1 MPRASQVLR
10 AVGEHPQPQEGD
22 TGVPG
27 KGPNA
32 PSRRTAGSTLATC
45 RSMQAAAQGGAV
57 DAAWL
62 PVLRGKVCVPGTR
75 PTPHSTL
82 LSPAQPRT
90 VAEQH
95 REGIKEL

>member
-1 MPRASQVLR
+1 M
-10 AVGEHPQPQEGD
+10 
-22 TGVPG
+22 PG

-32 PSRRTAGSTLATC
+32 PSCWTASSTLATG
-45 RSMQAAAQGGAV
+45 RSLQAAAQGGAV

-62 PVLRGKVCVPGTR
+62 PVLRGKACVPGTH
-75 PTPHSTL
+75 PTLHSTL
-82 LSPAQPRT
+82 VSPAQPRT